1 MEGEEWERES
11 ERERERGRERDQPP
25 IGAAKLHDT
34 PTAQAAA
41 SSSFE
46 CASFCK
52 KKKEIKANAV
62 NATHVHH
69 VPIINLADI

>member
-1 MEGEEWERES
+1 MRVR
-11 ERERERGRERDQPP
+11 ERERERERKRDQPP

-52 KKKEIKANAV
+52 ENKGSTTCASCSQHLQ
-62 NATHVHH
+62 T
-69 VPIINLADI
+69 IILNHKNDSRHRAG